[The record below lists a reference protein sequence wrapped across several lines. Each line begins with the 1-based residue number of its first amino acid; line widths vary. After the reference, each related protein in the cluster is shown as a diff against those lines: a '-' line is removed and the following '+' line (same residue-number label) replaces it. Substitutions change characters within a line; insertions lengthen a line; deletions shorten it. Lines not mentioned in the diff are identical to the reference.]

1 MYSPIRMLM
10 LDLYKNLS
18 SYRKGIKMQ
27 EPVALRVLE
36 LDEGEFVVQFEGG
49 IGTQWTTFSDV
60 FTTREEAEQFLK
72 EQADSADYS

>member
-1 MYSPIRMLM
+1 
-10 LDLYKNLS
+10 
-18 SYRKGIKMQ
+18 MQ

-60 FTTREEAEQFLK
+60 FATREEAEHFLK